1 MIPPPN
7 VTGSLTIGHVLNN
20 TIQDVLIRRHRMAGD
35 PTLWLPGMDHAGIAT
50 QNVVRRALD
59 RQGIDYRA
67 IGRDAFVEKVW
78 EWRAQYG
85 GTIVRQLRMLGCSC
99 DWERERFT
107 LDPSLSRAVTEVFVR
122 LYEKGLIYR
131 GQYLVNWCTGCRTVI
146 SDEEVEHEDV
156 TGTLY
161 YVRYPLAEGG
171 GHVTV
176 ATTRPETM
184 LGDTAVAVHPKDPRY
199 TALVGKGVVLPILG
213 RPMRIIADDYV
224 DTTFGTGALKVTPG
238 HDPND
243 FLLGERHGLPRVNI
257 LEPDGR
263 LNGNAG
269 PYAGRPAIEARE
281 DIVRRLRAEGL
292 IEKTEPLPHSV
303 GHCHRCRTIIEP
315 LLSTQWFVKMAPLA
329 APAIEAARAGRL
341 RFYPERWEKVFL
353 HWLENIRDWCISRQ
367 LWWGHRIPVWTC
379 ACGEIVVARSA
390 PGRCPACG
398 GTALVQDEDV
408 LDTWFSSW
416 LWPFSTFGWPDRTED
431 LARFYPSTV
440 LVTGPDIIFFWVAR
454 MVMAGFE
461 FMGGLPF
468 RDVHLHGIV
477 RDEIGRRMS
486 KSLGNSPDP
495 IAIMQSYGAD
505 ALRFTMLHLTPL
517 GGDVLFNEEK
527 VDLGRNFANK
537 IWNASRFVL
546 MNLGADGPA
555 AVRADRAPAGLETAD
570 RWILSRLERTREA
583 ATRAI
588 DEYRMND
595 AAHELHA
602 FFWRDL
608 CDWYLEM
615 AKPRLAAGAPDE
627 AARAAR
633 RTLLEVL
640 ETALHLL
647 HPLMPFVTEEIWSQ
661 VRGERPL
668 LATSAWPAPRPEALD
683 EAAEREIE
691 DLQAVV
697 VLLRNIRAE
706 MGLPP
711 SKVARAVI
719 RAAEPARFEAGT
731 AAIEFL
737 ARVELAGISPAAA
750 KPRFAGSGIAA
761 GAEVY
766 MDLEG
771 LIDVEAEGRRL
782 SKEIERL
789 SRLVETSKVRLG
801 DGAFLAKA
809 KEEVVAR
816 ERARLAEM
824 EETRGKLE
832 RHLEA
837 LRGS

>member
-1 MIPPPN
+1 
-7 VTGSLTIGHVLNN
+7 
-20 TIQDVLIRRHRMAGD
+20 
-35 PTLWLPGMDHAGIAT
+35 
-50 QNVVRRALD
+50 
-59 RQGIDYRA
+59 
-67 IGRDAFVEKVW
+67 
-78 EWRAQYG
+78 
-85 GTIVRQLRMLGCSC
+85 
-99 DWERERFT
+99 
-107 LDPSLSRAVTEVFVR
+107 
-122 LYEKGLIYR
+122 
-131 GQYLVNWCTGCRTVI
+131 
-146 SDEEVEHEDV
+146 
-156 TGTLY
+156 
-161 YVRYPLAEGG
+161 
-171 GHVTV
+171 
-176 ATTRPETM
+176 
-184 LGDTAVAVHPKDPRY
+184 
-199 TALVGKGVVLPILG
+199 
-213 RPMRIIADDYV
+213 
-224 DTTFGTGALKVTPG
+224 
-238 HDPND
+238 
-243 FLLGERHGLPRVNI
+243 
-257 LEPDGR
+257 
-263 LNGNAG
+263 
-269 PYAGRPAIEARE
+269 
-281 DIVRRLRAEGL
+281 
-292 IEKTEPLPHSV
+292 
-303 GHCHRCRTIIEP
+303 
-315 LLSTQWFVKMAPLA
+315 
-329 APAIEAARAGRL
+329 
-341 RFYPERWEKVFL
+341 
-353 HWLENIRDWCISRQ
+353 
-367 LWWGHRIPVWTC
+367 
-379 ACGEIVVARSA
+379 
-390 PGRCPACG
+390 
-398 GTALVQDEDV
+398 
-408 LDTWFSSW
+408 
-416 LWPFSTFGWPDRTED
+416 
-431 LARFYPSTV
+431 
-440 LVTGPDIIFFWVAR
+440 
-454 MVMAGFE
+454 
-461 FMGGLPF
+461 
-468 RDVHLHGIV
+468 
-477 RDEIGRRMS
+477 
-486 KSLGNSPDP
+486 
-495 IAIMQSYGAD
+495 
-505 ALRFTMLHLTPL
+505 
-517 GGDVLFNEEK
+517 
-527 VDLGRNFANK
+527 
-537 IWNASRFVL
+537 